1 MHSREG
7 VHTDTFF
14 PILLAVECLQ
24 GISRGSKMILSSNL
38 WSFTVTAGNP
48 ALVRVNSEKIIM
60 RGQDARRVI
69 GDSVDIDITIG
80 IMQWKSNIT
89 PATGLY

>member
-1 MHSREG
+1 M
-7 VHTDTFF
+7 V
-14 PILLAVECLQ
+14 
-24 GISRGSKMILSSNL
+24 LSSDL

-60 RGQDARRVI
+60 QDQDATRVA
-69 GDSVDIDITIG
+69 GDSVNIDITIR
-80 IMQWKSNIT
+80 ILHWNRNIT